1 MMREKTYDY
10 PFTAIVGQEPMK
22 EAILINL
29 VNPSAGGVLI
39 RGQKGTAKTTAVRAI
54 PGLMKDC
61 RVVEIPANATEDR
74 VAGTIDIEAAL
85 KDGEKQF
92 QPGLL
97 KEADGNILYVDEINL
112 LDDHIVDLLLDAAAT
127 GRNTVEREGISCTHS
142 ARISGCRSLR
152 TGWPMRK
159 IRGISAGSTK
169 SLRKSF
175 PRESAVPESFCRRC
189 VSQRSC

>member
-85 KDGEKQF
+85 KAGEKQF

-142 ARISGCRSLR
+142 ARFVLIGSMKRPMSTSPCSMRLR
-152 TGWPMRK
+152 IT
-159 IRGISAGSTK
+159 
-169 SLRKSF
+169 
-175 PRESAVPESFCRRC
+175 SAVP
-189 VSQRSC
+189 V

>member
-61 RVVEIPANATEDR
+61 RVVEIPANATKIKSVCMKVR
-74 VAGTIDIEAAL
+74 RHNKNQI
-85 KDGEKQF
+85 
-92 QPGLL
+92 LL
-97 KEADGNILYVDEINL
+97 
-112 LDDHIVDLLLDAAAT
+112 HIVKTA
-127 GRNTVEREGISCTHS
+127 
-142 ARISGCRSLR
+142 
-152 TGWPMRK
+152 
-159 IRGISAGSTK
+159 
-169 SLRKSF
+169 
-175 PRESAVPESFCRRC
+175 
-189 VSQRSC
+189 

>member
-61 RVVEIPANATEDR
+61 RVDPCQCHR
-74 VAGTIDIEAAL
+74 R
-85 KDGEKQF
+85 
-92 QPGLL
+92 PC
-97 KEADGNILYVDEINL
+97 
-112 LDDHIVDLLLDAAAT
+112 
-127 GRNTVEREGISCTHS
+127 GRNHRHRSRTERRGKTVPARSSERG
-142 ARISGCRSLR
+142 R
-152 TGWPMRK
+152 RK
-159 IRGISAGSTK
+159 YPLCG
-169 SLRKSF
+169 
-175 PRESAVPESFCRRC
+175 
-189 VSQRSC
+189 

>member
-74 VAGTIDIEAAL
+74 VAGTIDIEACTERRGKTVPARSS
-85 KDGEKQF
+85 ER
-92 QPGLL
+92 
-97 KEADGNILYVDEINL
+97 
-112 LDDHIVDLLLDAAAT
+112 
-127 GRNTVEREGISCTHS
+127 GR
-142 ARISGCRSLR
+142 
-152 TGWPMRK
+152 RK
-159 IRGISAGSTK
+159 YPLCG
-169 SLRKSF
+169 
-175 PRESAVPESFCRRC
+175 
-189 VSQRSC
+189 